1 MYWENAKNTFKTGSL
16 SKFIRSPIYHEKL
29 LFGKYKTKANAIST
43 ISYDTDLFVIQAYC
57 AMAAL
62 FLILVLWVVECTI
75 ETPQGKDK
83 KLTP

>member
-1 MYWENAKNTFKTGSL
+1 MNHYYLVNIK
-16 SKFIRSPIYHEKL
+16 P
-29 LFGKYKTKANAIST
+29 KANAISNLSCDMVLY
-43 ISYDTDLFVIQAYC
+43 IIQADC

-62 FLILVLWVVECTI
+62 FLILVLWVGECTS

>member
-1 MYWENAKNTFKTGSL
+1 MKRYYSVNPKQ
-16 SKFIRSPIYHEKL
+16 
-29 LFGKYKTKANAIST
+29 KANAIPTLSCDMVL
-43 ISYDTDLFVIQAYC
+43 YVIQADC

>member
-1 MYWENAKNTFKTGSL
+1 MKRHYSVNPKQ
-16 SKFIRSPIYHEKL
+16 
-29 LFGKYKTKANAIST
+29 KANVIST
-43 ISYDTDLFVIQAYC
+43 LSCDTVLYVIQADC